1 MKHISI
7 TINGTD
13 YKLTPSG
20 SKFDLSKMGI
30 SGTNKPTEAS
40 LGYHMSLSTCIDKIA
55 KDNIG
60 EQDEVLSLKQYVER
74 YEASLNEVKELLN
87 EFEF

>member
-1 MKHISI
+1 MKHIAI

-20 SKFDLSKMGI
+20 SKFDLSKLGI
-30 SGTNKPTEAS
+30 SKTDKVTEAS
-40 LGYHMSLSTCIDKIA
+40 LGYHMSLSSCIDKIA

-60 EQDEVLSLKQYVER
+60 RDDEVLSLKQYVDR
-74 YEASLNEVKELLN
+74 YEASLEEVKELLN